1 MEELHGKR
9 TIKINNKTYQIA
21 VSREAYSPD
30 KIKIWGNGREWYQ
43 RSTET
48 RDELVVRVKSDTK

>member
-1 MEELHGKR
+1 MEELRDKR

-30 KIKIWGNGREWYQ
+30 RLKVWGHGREWYQ
-43 RSTET
+43 QSAET
-48 RDELVVRVKSDTK
+48 RADLIRRVKSETK

>member
-1 MEELHGKR
+1 MEELHDKR

-21 VSREAYSPD
+21 VSRESYSPD
-30 KIKIWGNGREWYQ
+30 KLKVWGHGQEWYQ

-48 RDELVVRVKSDTK
+48 RADLIQRVKSDTK